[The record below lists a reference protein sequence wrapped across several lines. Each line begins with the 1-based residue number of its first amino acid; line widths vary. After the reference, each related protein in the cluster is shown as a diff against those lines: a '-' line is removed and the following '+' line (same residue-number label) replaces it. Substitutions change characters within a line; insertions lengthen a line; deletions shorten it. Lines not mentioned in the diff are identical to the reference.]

1 MSYDEYVTYSTE
13 MSELGCELTTEWTFV
28 EPVVK
33 PEVDNEKKI
42 KECVKEYMPSLAKI
56 DRYFYLADLSDDGYL
71 NIDELYQV
79 YN

>member
-13 MSELGCELTTEWTFV
+13 MSELGCELTSEWTFV

-33 PEVDNEKKI
+33 PEVDDEEKI
-42 KECVKEYMPSLAKI
+42 KECVEEYMPSLTKI
-56 DRYFYLADLSDDGYL
+56 DRYFYLADTSDDGYL